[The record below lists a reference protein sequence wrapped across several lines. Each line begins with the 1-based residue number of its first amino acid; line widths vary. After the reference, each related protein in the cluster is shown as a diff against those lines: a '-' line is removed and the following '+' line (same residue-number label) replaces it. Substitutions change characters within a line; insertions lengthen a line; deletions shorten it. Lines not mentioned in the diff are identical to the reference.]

1 MNVRKGA
8 TPSWDA
14 ADWVF
19 WPCRYGWTPSLFTS
33 LITGPMMNRLRNSAS
48 PASPGFGGTVVSPS
62 ALRTMLSTTKILV
75 KLVQRSNSAGATDST
90 VIASRMTIELL
101 GFPSAPLICTPTVA
115 LPLPV
120 LLPAGPTG
128 GVGAAG
134 TAGAA
139 GAVTTWSGAAAGTA
153 AAGVVAEAGAAP
165 VARAPHS
172 STVPSAVATASRRT
186 PPRSGRRA
194 GRRIRGPGTG
204 PAPGPARTAR
214 PAPQPART
222 ASRPR
227 ACRTP

>member
-48 PASPGFGGTVVSPS
+48 PASAWFGGTVVSPS

-75 KLVQRSNSAGATDST
+75 KLVQSSNSAGATDST

-134 TAGAA
+134 AA
-139 GAVTTWSGAAAGTA
+139 GGGGGGGGA
-153 AAGVVAEAGAAP
+153 
-165 VARAPHS
+165 
-172 STVPSAVATASRRT
+172 
-186 PPRSGRRA
+186 GRGGGRA
-194 GRRIRGPGTG
+194 GPRGGGGGGRGAG
-204 PAPGPARTAR
+204 PAPGGRRAAQRGGAAGRARAAAR
-214 PAPQPART
+214 
-222 ASRPR
+222 
-227 ACRTP
+227 